1 MEADKPRKQNSLLG
15 CEDPS
20 KRAENGRPR
29 LVFLEGEGNPLI
41 RHCPGRRSFGKFN
54 LAIEDHAL
62 IQIKAYRKLLKDIS
76 RSDPAR
82 EGAESHAA
90 AADAGGRPR
99 PAGDSDQ
106 DKDVSDRE
114 MAAALA
120 PARPPAAAGDGQPT
134 AAAKR
139 ARVER

>member
-1 MEADKPRKQNSLLG
+1 MQRKMEADKPMRQRTLLG
-15 CEDPS
+15 AENNP
-20 KRAENGRPR
+20 KRAEHGRPT
-29 LVFLEGEGNPLI
+29 LFALEGEGNPLI

-54 LAIEDHAL
+54 LAIEDHSL

-76 RSDPAR
+76 RPRDGGQSAGDDPAGR
-82 EGAESHAA
+82 TAA
-90 AADAGGRPR
+90 AA
-99 PAGDSDQ
+99 GDPDM

-120 PARPPAAAGDGQPT
+120 PPARGGGGQP
-134 AAAKR
+134 AGAAKR